1 MNWSLNWRGD
11 AGGLILGSDSVR
23 ALHRRAT
30 FYVLKNRQ
38 PNSSRNSCSI
48 DENSFAEAIPVPNLK
63 TSEANMPEMIDATS
77 TTEPLDTDFTPETTG
92 PQTEIGEAITSLWVA
107 HANAKHAARS
117 TKDELRALRAQ
128 LGERLSEMKQ
138 ILVKPGRGGQWS
150 SFLMERGI
158 PRATADRL
166 VSRHLRSLNP
176 DANRLSEPV
185 PESTEEEVRKL
196 FAMVWPKLRRTL
208 RSRQSL
214 QLFVDLLRS
223 HSEHAELTVHEI
235 PAVMPA
241 AATFDPPSSDGD
253 SLVEPEFCSAPP
265 PGPDR
270 ATICAS

>member
-1 MNWSLNWRGD
+1 ML
-11 AGGLILGSDSVR
+11 
-23 ALHRRAT
+23 
-30 FYVLKNRQ
+30 
-38 PNSSRNSCSI
+38 
-48 DENSFAEAIPVPNLK
+48 
-63 TSEANMPEMIDATS
+63 EMIDATD
-77 TTEPLDTDFTPETTG
+77 TTESLAADCTPETIDSQNERTLG
-92 PQTEIGEAITSLWVA
+92 DEIANLWS
-107 HANAKHAARS
+107 ANVSAKNAARATS
-117 TKDELRALRAQ
+117 EELRTLRAK
-128 LGERLSEMKQ
+128 LGEQLSEMKR
-138 ILVKPGRGGQWS
+138 ILAKPGRGGQWS
-150 SFLMERGI
+150 SFLAERQI
-158 PRATADRL
+158 PRATGDRL
-166 VSRHLRSLNP
+166 VARHLRSLNP

-235 PAVMPA
+235 PMPS